1 LIRKFIRRLAG
12 MSDVASSALLGTLQ
26 LCCAMLFCSFML
38 LVHTGGLSPSTYGE
52 YRTAVELANSP
63 VGLLLLASLFSV
75 IAEEK
80 SLR

>member
-1 LIRKFIRRLAG
+1 

-26 LCCAMLFCSFML
+26 LSCAMLFCSFTM
-38 LVHTGGLSPSTYGE
+38 LVHTGGLSPTNFSE